1 MFLETEIQVPMIAFL
16 NSVNPSQIIRVL
28 EFHDKDSDMMYVC
41 MYVGNHVEDS
51 IGFDL
56 EGAVFTRFP

>member
-1 MFLETEIQVPMIAFL
+1 MIAFL